1 MQSIIFNSEFI
12 TMYSS
17 CKCRNS
23 VNKLL
28 ILKNN
33 TVKEKNHR
41 PKVVSLVPKP
51 MMPRLD
57 LILYL
62 IAVLPSPEI

>member
-1 MQSIIFNSEFI
+1 
-12 TMYSS
+12 MYSS

-41 PKVVSLVPKP
+41 PKVVSHVPKP
-51 MMPRLD
+51 MMPRLY

>member
-1 MQSIIFNSEFI
+1 
-12 TMYSS
+12 MYSS
-17 CKCRNS
+17 SKCRNS

-41 PKVVSLVPKP
+41 PKIVSLVPKP
-51 MMPRLD
+51 MMPRLG
-57 LILYL
+57 LIPYL
-62 IAVLPSPEI
+62 IAVLTFTRNIILINLPRIF